1 MNDMQRFEE
10 ERFVEAMVDLWVR
23 DDAPQW
29 IRDYVREELKK
40 QRGLKEENETEV
52 ICKII
57 FDVPYY
63 FCGSCK
69 AMLDMYATK
78 ANFCSKC
85 GKKIK
90 WL

>member
-40 QRGLKEENETEV
+40 QRGLKEERQR
-52 ICKII
+52 
-57 FDVPYY
+57 
-63 FCGSCK
+63 
-69 AMLDMYATK
+69 L
-78 ANFCSKC
+78 
-85 GKKIK
+85 
-90 WL
+90 